1 MIEITENNYKCIKCN
16 GVIIGV
22 PKSENLG
29 YKFSIYF
36 ECALRS
42 DGKHGYPKQ
51 GMWFTGDSENFYAIA
66 YDMDYYLKNGFYFDS
81 SNRTSWIN
89 CFDFDKVRYY
99 QFKDFEEFC
108 IWYLQHKY
116 YKISQTG
123 VEGEECIPKVVPENT
138 KEEKTWIHEKCGTN
152 TCPPG
157 CPEHPPMNGYTNFNE
172 GYEKKGGKESF
183 TQTPRPD
190 APKGQGK
197 KMIKRRDKY
206 KDILKIL
213 ELRDRIDSQFN
224 YSGAQRCI
232 NDPRKLKEYTEELFD
247 FLEEGVE
254 E

>member
-1 MIEITENNYKCIKCN
+1 MIEITEKNYKDIKFN
-16 GVIIGV
+16 GIIVGV
-22 PKSENLG
+22 PKPSANID
-29 YKFSIYF
+29 FDFDIYF
-36 ECALRS
+36 ECAFKT
-42 DGKHGYPKQ
+42 DGRHGYPKR
-51 GMWFTGDSENFYAIA
+51 GEGWALHDVGFYYIT
-66 YDMDYYLKNGFYFDS
+66 YDMDYLRDGFYFNS
-81 SNRTSWIN
+81 SCNISLEN
-89 CFDFDKVRYY
+89 CFHFDNMRYY

-108 IWYLQHKY
+108 IWYLQQQKY
-116 YKISQTG
+116 RIEYDDKEHIGYVPKI
-123 VEGEECIPKVVPENT
+123 IPANTENED
-138 KEEKTWIHEKCGTN
+138 KAWMYDKCGTN
-152 TCPPG
+152 TCPK
-157 CPEHPPMNGYTNFNE
+157 HPLMNGYTEFNE
-172 GYEKKGGKESF
+172 GYKKKGGKEPF
-183 TQTPRPD
+183 IQTSRPD

>member
-22 PKSENLG
+22 PKSENFG

-36 ECALRS
+36 ECAFRS

-51 GMWFTGDSENFYAIA
+51 GLWFTGDSENFYAIA
-66 YDMDYYLKNGFYFDS
+66 YDMDYYLKNGFYFNS
-81 SNRTSWIN
+81 SSRTSWTD
-89 CFDFDKVRYY
+89 CFNFDKVRYY

-108 IWYLQHKY
+108 IWYLQQQKY
-116 YKISQTG
+116 RIEYEDKA
-123 VEGEECIPKVVPENT
+123 
-138 KEEKTWIHEKCGTN
+138 WMYDKCGTN
-152 TCPPG
+152 TCPNA
-157 CPEHPPMNGYTNFNE
+157 CPKHPPMNGYTEFNE

-232 NDPRKLKEYTEELFD
+232 NDTRKLKEYTEELFD